1 MTAENKTG
9 NTRQRILDTGRE
21 LVLKGGFGGV
31 GLKQLLD
38 RSGVPKGSFYYYFA
52 SKEAFG
58 CALLQD
64 YVDDYL
70 RRMDALAQEPGSAGD
85 KLMRFWSAWL
95 DGDEAGGIADRCL
108 VVKLGA
114 EVSDLSEEMRRI
126 LDDGVAQ
133 LVGRLA
139 QLLRDGAADG
149 SLRPQ
154 AEPEVAARLLY
165 AQWLGAAI
173 LARLSADRT
182 PLADSLDDMRRR
194 LLP

>member
-1 MTAENKTG
+1 M
-9 NTRQRILDTGRE
+9 
-21 LVLKGGFGGV
+21 
-31 GLKQLLD
+31 
-38 RSGVPKGSFYYYFA
+38 PKGSFYYYFA

-70 RRMDALAQEPGSAGD
+70 RRVDALAQEPGSAGD

-95 DGDEAGGIADRCL
+95 DGDEAGGIAERCL

-126 LDDGVAQ
+126 LDDGRRAT
-133 LVGRLA
+133 GRPA
-139 QLLRDGAADG
+139 GAIASWTARRTVRSG
-149 SLRPQ
+149 RRRSPRSRP
-154 AEPEVAARLLY
+154 RLLY

-182 PLADSLDDMRRR
+182 PLADSLEDMRR